1 MRELFAFGDTGWGDE
16 ILAGLAVTLQ
26 LGLAALA
33 LGLCIGFLVAWAS
46 LSRHP
51 VLRSF
56 GFAYSTIMR
65 GLPELLT
72 LFVVYNG
79 VGLLLN
85 SVSTYFWPDTD
96 PINFSPF
103 AAGVVAL
110 GMVFGA
116 FSAEVLRGAFNALDD
131 GQSEAGRA
139 VGMSTRQVF
148 LRIKLPQAWRFA
160 LPGLG
165 NLWINLLKDTAL
177 VSIIALDDLMRMT
190 KVAVGVTKLPFTF
203 YFAAALIYWALCM
216 MSEVGLAVLEKRANR
231 GVGRS

>member
-1 MRELFAFGDTGWGDE
+1 MRELFAFGETGWGDE

-26 LGLAALA
+26 LGIAALA
-33 LGLCIGFLVAWAS
+33 LGLLIGFLVAWAS
-46 LSRHP
+46 LSRQP
-51 VLRSF
+51 VLRSL

-85 SVSTYFWPDTD
+85 SVSAYLRPDTD

-116 FSAEVLRGAFNALDD
+116 FAAEVLRGAFNALDD

-139 VGMSTRQVF
+139 VGMSTLQVF

-203 YFAAALIYWALCM
+203 YLAAALIYWGLCI
-216 MSEVGLAVLEKRANR
+216 MSEVGLGVLEKRANR
-231 GVGRS
+231 GIRKS